1 MSQAILPS
9 FIPAEAPLR
18 IMSEAGVTI
27 IVAVPTMIGLLLGAA
42 ARGIPVPKG
51 VRYILCGGDRLNPAL
66 DDRTRAVFGVPI
78 IEGYGLTECSPVV
91 SVNPDEEHRKLG
103 TVGPLLRGYEA
114 ELRDLEGNR
123 IEGNRGVLWLKGPS
137 VSKGYF
143 RDPENMA
150 ARFRDGWFDSGDLA
164 RIDEDGFLSILDRAT
179 DLIIVGGFNV
189 YPQEVEHVLLEHPG
203 VAGAAAV
210 GEDNPVTGQIVKAF
224 VIPRDPESPPTS
236 KDLIAWC
243 KERLPHFKVPRK
255 VKIVSEF
262 PLSSVG
268 KVLRRELRER

>member
-1 MSQAILPS
+1 
-9 FIPAEAPLR
+9 
-18 IMSEAGVTI
+18 
-27 IVAVPTMIGLLLGAA
+27 
-42 ARGIPVPKG
+42 
-51 VRYILCGGDRLNPAL
+51 
-66 DDRTRAVFGVPI
+66 
-78 IEGYGLTECSPVV
+78 
-91 SVNPDEEHRKLG
+91 
-103 TVGPLLRGYEA
+103 
-114 ELRDLEGNR
+114 
-123 IEGNRGVLWLKGPS
+123 